1 MTTLCEA
8 VRRYTE
14 LHAGSD
20 GVAPSPIPG
29 LTTVRTYAPTGLVH
43 GIPRPLVCLV
53 LQGSKRVNFGVQSF
67 DFHPGDSLLI
77 TADVPT
83 VSQVTRASLAE
94 PYLALVLEL
103 DTATIAEL
111 ALRIAEEA
119 DDSSLPVRLER
130 TDGDVA
136 AVALR
141 LMRLLDRPAAVPIL
155 HAQLLRELHYWL
167 LTGRHGRALRQLGLQ
182 GQPHPAP
189 GTGGRL
195 AA

>member
-119 DDSSLPVRLER
+119 DDSNLPVRLER

-167 LTGRHGRALRQLGLQ
+167 LTGRHGRTLRQLGLQ